1 MIRNPDLPLHGHF
14 SAAGSRW
21 SVRSNSFEL
30 LQAVA
35 ETFPRLNHRGRATL
49 SVEIY
54 VDHNAGA
61 KSLWTVPQFRGRDHL
76 VFDDYGPDACILAD
90 LRARHVIGRFA
101 PATAHD
107 ISFWKLIILPILLGV
122 AAPVV
127 GVTALHCACLQY
139 KGEGLLI
146 TGESGAGKS
155 TLSFELAR
163 RGLDFI
169 SDDWTYFSR
178 TGSDV
183 LAWGLPTNIKLLP
196 DAVVHFPELQNHVPS
211 IHLNGELAL
220 EITPE
225 DAGAKRSVCS
235 RPGRIFI
242 LERQP
247 GWGFEAARL
256 APNEVAAYFQQSL
269 ERLPAC
275 LARSREA
282 QLATIRGLAQVEAW
296 HLRCGGSPREIAT
309 QLLQFCDGTS
319 HRRTAVSSPLQ
330 LARLEWPDL
339 LRRFVALPCIQP
351 FCFESFQLQVA
362 SDSERILRALSH
374 IAEPAA
380 VSAAPF
386 FSWAIQEEPAWPRC
400 VAPPTG
406 FSCGSLSFLGFGQH
420 SFLACDRHAGRAISF
435 LAAAI
440 PDHELEGALETMLL
454 HLAREGTAT
463 PLRVPPRFAV
473 SAGSDVT
480 TS

>member
-21 SVRSNSFEL
+21 SVRSNSLEV

-35 ETFPRLNHRGRATL
+35 ETLPRLNHRGRATL
-49 SVEIY
+49 NVDIY
-54 VDHNAGA
+54 VDPSAGTN
-61 KSLWTVPQFRGRDHL
+61 SFWSVPQFRGRDHL
-76 VFDDYGPDACILAD
+76 VFADYGPDACMLAD

-101 PATAHD
+101 PATVHD
-107 ISFWKLIILPILLGV
+107 VSYWKRTILPILLGV

-163 RGLDFI
+163 RGLDFV

-178 TGSDV
+178 AGAEV

-196 DAVVHFPELQNHVPS
+196 DAIVYFPELHDHGAS

-220 EITPE
+220 EVTPE
-225 DAGAKRSVCS
+225 EVNAKRSVCS
-235 RPGRIFI
+235 RPGRIFV

-247 GWGFEAARL
+247 GLGFEAARL
-256 APNEVAAYFQQSL
+256 APNEIAAYFQQSL

-275 LARSREA
+275 VARSREA
-282 QLATIRGLAQVEAW
+282 QLTTIRSLAQVEAW
-296 HLRCGGSPREIAT
+296 HLRCGGNPQEIAT
-309 QLLQFCDGTS
+309 YLLQFCDGTFP
-319 HRRTAVSSPLQ
+319 RPAPVSSPLQ
-330 LARLEWPDL
+330 LVRREWPDM

-351 FCFESFQLQVA
+351 FSFDSFQFQVA

-374 IAEPAA
+374 IAEPAP
-380 VSAAPF
+380 VSTAPF
-386 FSWAIQEEPAWPRC
+386 FSWAIQEESAWPRC
-400 VAPPTG
+400 LAPPTG
-406 FSCGSLSFLGFGQH
+406 LSCGSLSFLSFGQH
-420 SFLACDRHAGRAISF
+420 SFLACDRRAGRAISF
-435 LAAAI
+435 VAAAT
-440 PDHELEGALETMLL
+440 PDRELEGALETMLL
-454 HLAREGTAT
+454 HLADEGTAT
-463 PLRVPPRFAV
+463 PLRVPPGFAL

>member
-1 MIRNPDLPLHGHF
+1 MIRNPDLPLHGRF

-21 SVRSNSFEL
+21 SVRSNSLDVLE
-30 LQAVA
+30 AVA
-35 ETFPRLNHRGRATL
+35 ETFPRLNHRGRVTL
-49 SVEIY
+49 SVDIY
-54 VDHNAGA
+54 VDHNAGT

-76 VFDDYGPDACILAD
+76 VFADYGPDACMLAD
-90 LRARHVIGRFA
+90 LRARHVIGRFS
-101 PATAHD
+101 PATVHD
-107 ISFWKLIILPILLGV
+107 VNYWKRTIFPILLGV
-122 AAPVV
+122 AAPVI

-146 TGESGAGKS
+146 TGDSGAGKS

-163 RGLDFI
+163 RGLDFV

-178 TGSDV
+178 IGAEV

-196 DAVVHFPELQNHVPS
+196 DSIYYFPELRNHVPS
-211 IHLNGELAL
+211 IYLNGELAL
-220 EITPE
+220 EVAPE
-225 DAGAKRSVCS
+225 DAGAQRCVCT
-235 RPGRIFI
+235 RPGRIFV

-247 GWGFEAARL
+247 GRGFEAARL
-256 APNEVAAYFQQSL
+256 MPNEVAAYFQQSL

-282 QLATIRGLAQVEAW
+282 QLATIRALAQVEAW
-296 HLRCGGSPREIAT
+296 HLRCGGSPQEIAT
-309 QLLQFCDGTS
+309 HILQFCDGTFP
-319 HRRTAVSSPLQ
+319 RRAAAPSSLQ
-330 LARLEWPDL
+330 LTRREWPDM

-351 FCFESFQLQVA
+351 FSFDSFQLQVA

-380 VSAAPF
+380 VSTAPF

-400 VAPPTG
+400 VASPTG
-406 FSCGSLSFLGFGQH
+406 LSCGSLSFLGFGQH
-420 SFLACDRHAGRAISF
+420 SFLACDRRAGRAISF
-435 LAAAI
+435 IAATTS
-440 PDHELEGALETMLL
+440 DRELEGALETMLL
-454 HLAREGTAT
+454 HLACERAAT
-463 PLRVPPRFAV
+463 PLRVPPGIAF